1 MTKEPQIGYLLAPQR
16 RKTFFMASSTESTPT
31 ETEASADVAESSAPE
46 TVETEAAEAPA
57 VPEPAVAEPAVAEP
71 AAAEPAAAPKAA
83 APSNSRFS
91 EAERTLRKERVA
103 KAKDALARSVGVK
116 GDHVAPARASLK
128 MYLQRL
134 NEPNQP
140 DDARFELLINGPFT
154 APPKKKTN
162 DRKF

>member
-1 MTKEPQIGYLLAPQR
+1 MTKVPQIGYLLAPQR

-31 ETEASADVAESSAPE
+31 ETEASTDVAESSAPE

-57 VPEPAVAEPAVAEP
+57 VAEPAVAEPAAEP